1 MKLQTVFAAVLA
13 LAGAASAS
21 AVTLTN
27 YGAYTLSYNELTSFT
42 FTDLS
47 FSGGGGSTG
56 FGWNVDTS
64 VSVTSFG
71 AVTTAV
77 FTLPNFTISVNPGW
91 VLSGPVA
98 GFLGNLVFNEVGA
111 GAATSAATSG
121 MVSVDGGPALPF
133 GGALTKVAT
142 TVLPGY
148 TGGYYV
154 GNASAGIGSFSSF
167 SFSGGTLTLSA
178 GGGAF
183 SSIIGQSQNELSV
196 GLIANPVPEPETAA
210 LLLAGL
216 LTLGSLARRRSRS

>member
-1 MKLQTVFAAVLA
+1 MELHKVFAAILA

-21 AVTLTN
+21 AMTVTN
-27 YGAYTLSYNELTSFT
+27 YGAYTLSYDETTSFT
-42 FTDLS
+42 FTDFS
-47 FSGGGGSTG
+47 FNGGGGSTG

-71 AVTTAV
+71 AVTPAI
-77 FTLPNFTISVNPGW
+77 FTLPDFTISVNPGW
-91 VLSGPVA
+91 VLSGPVD

-111 GAATSAATSG
+111 GAATSASASG

-133 GGALTKVAT
+133 GGALTKVST
-142 TVLPGY
+142 TVVPGY

-154 GNASAGIGSFSSF
+154 GNASAGIGGFSSF
-167 SFSGGTLTLSA
+167 SFTGGTLTLSA
-178 GGGAF
+178 GGGNF
-183 SSIIGQSQNELSV
+183 SSIIGQSQNELSF

-210 LLLAGL
+210 LMLAGL

>member
-1 MKLQTVFAAVLA
+1 MKLHTVFAAVLA

-154 GNASAGIGSFSSF
+154 GNASAGIGR
-167 SFSGGTLTLSA
+167 
-178 GGGAF
+178 
-183 SSIIGQSQNELSV
+183 
-196 GLIANPVPEPETAA
+196 AA
-210 LLLAGL
+210 MLAMEIDVV
-216 LTLGSLARRRSRS
+216 ARRSSRMGFMRPVAAELRRCWRTIPLSLRYGVWFMAP